1 MLDLPFR
8 LVERQVFLNSKL
20 HVIFSADPLDKRAVN
35 FLDHLLKHVDDRTV
49 SWDHSED
56 LVPYLVVSIFSSS
69 SGYFSY
75 TVSLDSYD
83 KLNKKQ
89 WRDLRNCVDKILED
103 FEFEKF
109 GSRKFL
115 FYPETKDAE
124 EIDKASEN
132 NAIQLAA
139 ARKLKENHKILQ
151 TKIKEM
157 LDRGDKP
164 SQMAE
169 HFKLTEQEVR
179 YYLHNAVT
187 GRPTPAELAK
197 IILLNTREAKESGL
211 GQKSQL
217 EDEVLNRDLNKVFP
231 KRRRSFSKKRLAR
244 RLTDEE
250 LKVLSDLQ
258 SPPERFVP
266 R

>member
-1 MLDLPFR
+1 MLDLP
-8 LVERQVFLNSKL
+8 LKSVERQVFLNSKL
-20 HVIFSADPLDKRAVN
+20 NVIFSADPLDKRAVN

-49 SWDHSED
+49 TWEHSED
-56 LVPYLVVSIFSSS
+56 LVPYLAVSIFTGP
-69 SGYFSY
+69 SGYFSHA
-75 TVSLDSYD
+75 VSLDSYD
-83 KLNKKQ
+83 KLSKKQ
-89 WRDLRNCVDKILED
+89 WRELRNRVDQILDD

-109 GSRKFL
+109 GSRGFL
-115 FYPETKDAE
+115 FYPEKQDTE
-124 EIDKASEN
+124 EIDKSSEDI
-132 NAIQLAA
+132 AVKLAA
-139 ARKLKENHKILQ
+139 ARKLKEKYKVLQ
-151 TKIKEM
+151 SEIKEM

-164 SQMAE
+164 PQIAE
-169 HFKLTEQEVR
+169 HYKLNEQDVK

-197 IILLNTREAKESGL
+197 TILLNTQEAKDSGL

-250 LKVLSDLQ
+250 LKVLADFQ
-258 SPPERFVP
+258 SAPERFVAT
-266 R
+266 